1 MAMTAKA
8 KGWVAVAAL
17 LAGVPLAAYGL
28 AGGGALIAL
37 AGLALVLVFWFLA
50 WQWLA
55 GAGKPQ
61 TPIKPPADAAWNLK
75 DQPVR
80 EEEKR

>member
-1 MAMTAKA
+1 MSVATGPTMAMKAKA

-17 LAGVPLAAYGL
+17 LAGVPLAAFGL
-28 AGGGALIAL
+28 AGGGALLAA

-55 GAGKPQ
+55 
-61 TPIKPPADAAWNLK
+61 
-75 DQPVR
+75 
-80 EEEKR
+80 